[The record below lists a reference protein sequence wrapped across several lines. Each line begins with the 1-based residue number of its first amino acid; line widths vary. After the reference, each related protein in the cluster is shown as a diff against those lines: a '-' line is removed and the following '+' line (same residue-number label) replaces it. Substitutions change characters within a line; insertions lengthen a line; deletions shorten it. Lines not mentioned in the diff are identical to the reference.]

1 MRLKEFV
8 KGVMM
13 AGMLFVTCLEANAQ
27 DETVL
32 KFEPDFPHALIF
44 TPKEGVNIRVAPS
57 PKAQKFYQYGE
68 ALQLPSNTLFAIR
81 TEKNGW
87 YQIAFGMNEPYV
99 SKTVTQK
106 AALAPMDIAAM
117 TNRVLVLDA
126 VHGLKCR
133 LGVPKELN
141 NTVLWLENQA
151 EEGRYTI
158 TLGKMNS
165 GKTLLSGFFSRNV
178 YSIKYDSKAKF
189 YVKDSQDESYP
200 DAIVITFG
208 DEFAVDVNGVKQLDL
223 TKVPL
228 ATLKWMFESPHT
240 SYVSEYLSSDILKY

>member
-1 MRLKEFV
+1 MKELL
-8 KGVMM
+8 KGVAM
-13 AGMLFVTCLEANAQ
+13 AGLLLVSSLGANAQ

-32 KFEPDFPHALIF
+32 NFEPEFPHSLIF
-44 TPKEGVNIRVAPS
+44 TPKGGVNIRVAPS

-68 ALQLPSNTLFAIR
+68 ALQLPSNTLYAVR
-81 TEKNGW
+81 AEKNGW

-106 AALAPMDIAAM
+106 AALTPMDITAM
-117 TNRVLVLDA
+117 TNQVLTLDA
-126 VHGLKCR
+126 AHGLKCR
-133 LGVPKELN
+133 LGVPEELN

-158 TLGKMNS
+158 TLGKINS
-165 GKTLLSGFFSRNV
+165 SKTLISSFFSRNV
-178 YSIKYDSKAKF
+178 YSIKYAPKAKL
-189 YVKDSQDESYP
+189 YVKDSQDESSP

-208 DEFAVDVNGVKQLDL
+208 DEFAVEVNGVKQLDL

-240 SYVSEYLSSDILKY
+240 SYSSEFLSSDILK

>member
-1 MRLKEFV
+1 MRMKEFV
-8 KGVMM
+8 KGAMM
-13 AGMLFVTCLEANAQ
+13 AGLLLFSSMGANAQ
-27 DETVL
+27 DETVQ
-32 KFEPDFPHALIF
+32 KFEPEFPQSLIF
-44 TPKEGVNIRVAPS
+44 TPKDGVNIRVAPS

-68 ALQLPSNTLFAIR
+68 ALQLPSNTLFALR
-81 TEKNGW
+81 AEKNGW

-106 AALAPMDIAAM
+106 AALTPMDIAAM
-117 TNRVLVLDA
+117 TNRVLTLDP
-126 VHGLKCR
+126 VRGLTCR

-165 GKTLLSGFFSRNV
+165 GKTLISGFFSRNV
-178 YSIKYDSKAKF
+178 YSIKYVPKAKL
-189 YVKDSQDESYP
+189 YVKDSQDEAYP

-208 DEFAVDVNGVKQLDL
+208 DEFAVDVNGTKQLDL

-228 ATLKWMFESPHT
+228 ATLKWMFENPYT
-240 SYVSEYLSSDILKY
+240 SYNSAFLSSDVLKY